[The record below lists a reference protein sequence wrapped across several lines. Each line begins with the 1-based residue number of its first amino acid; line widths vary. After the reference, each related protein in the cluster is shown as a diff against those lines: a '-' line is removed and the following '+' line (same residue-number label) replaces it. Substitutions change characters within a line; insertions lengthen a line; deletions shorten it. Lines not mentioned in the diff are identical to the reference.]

1 MTALRTPQLV
11 VIIGNVRRAGPD
23 GCTLEWL
30 ARRVN
35 IDRLSIERTLANQI
49 TAGLMTEDNG
59 VYKLAEGLP
68 A

>member
-1 MTALRTPQLV
+1 MSALRTPQLV

-35 IDRLSIERTLANQI
+35 IDRLSIERALANQI
-49 TAGLMTEDNG
+49 KSGLMTEEHG
-59 VYKLAEGLP
+59 VYKLAKGLP